1 MLHYNIEEKKKRNLK
16 KQKQTKYKQLPQQ
29 IVPVISS
36 AMSNSYLF
44 QLNDSMDLLN
54 EECCLILSTPIYN

>member
-36 AMSNSYLF
+36 A
-44 QLNDSMDLLN
+44 
-54 EECCLILSTPIYN
+54 IYFN